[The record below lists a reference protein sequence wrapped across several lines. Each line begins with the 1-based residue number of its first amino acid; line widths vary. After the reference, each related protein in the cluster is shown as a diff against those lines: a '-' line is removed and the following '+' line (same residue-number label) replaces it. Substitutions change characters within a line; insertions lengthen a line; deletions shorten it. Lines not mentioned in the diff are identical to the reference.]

1 MAEGNG
7 LLNRHRVKSS
17 IEGSNPSLSAMVF
30 QRVRPGIH
38 QGAPTNVGAN
48 PSLRIFLQNILQ
60 R

>member
-1 MAEGNG
+1 
-7 LLNRHRVKSS
+7 
-17 IEGSNPSLSAMVF
+17 MVF